1 MTSPFKSR
9 EQIEALAVWLLD
21 QCKAAGAS
29 DADILYSCGTSHEL
43 CLRDGEPEESTSGN
57 FSALGVR
64 TLLPDGRQGIAYGNR
79 LDRESL
85 AGLVHWSLHNCK
97 HSEPEE
103 GISLYHGGVGTMNQH
118 LHLYDPEVLTITPL
132 VRMEHC
138 QEMTSTAKKEDS
150 RVVSVRSA
158 SWSDG
163 WGESL
168 YATSA
173 GFLGWRDGTSA
184 SCHVTVVFQDGETTE
199 MGGYGQQDRSLA
211 ALAPI
216 LCAKKAVK
224 RTSDIF
230 GGKPIPTGRYT
241 VLFDPETTSSL
252 IDEIAELFCAS
263 DVYRGHSML
272 AGRLGTSVASSS
284 FSLVDDGTLPGRM
297 GTSPF
302 DAEGVPTRRTVLVDK
317 GVACSY
323 LYNLQYAQKDGVAST
338 GNASRGMSS
347 LPDVG
352 TSNLILEAG
361 ISSQGALI
369 ESVQSG
375 FLVTELMGL
384 HTLDPV
390 SGDFSLGAKG
400 IEIKKGVLSRPVSGV
415 TIAGN
420 LLELLNKV
428 VAVGNDFEFFGSTG
442 ACTLVVDD
450 IAVAG
455 Q

>member
-1 MTSPFKSR
+1 MTSTFKSR
-9 EQIEALAVWLLD
+9 EQVEALAAWLLD
-21 QCKAAGAS
+21 QCRAAGAS

-43 CLRDGEPEESTSGN
+43 SLRDGEPEECASGN

-64 TLLPDGRQGIAYGNR
+64 TLFSDGRQGIAYGNR
-79 LDRESL
+79 LDQASL
-85 AGLVHWSLHNCK
+85 SGLVQWSLHNCK
-97 HSEPEE
+97 NAEPEE
-103 GISLYHGGVGTMNQH
+103 GISLYRGAFGHSDKH
-118 LHLYDPEVLTITPL
+118 LRLYDPNVPGLTPSG
-132 VRMEHC
+132 RMQYC
-138 QEMTSTAKKEDS
+138 QEMTVSAKKEDS

-168 YATSA
+168 YATST
-173 GFLGWRDGTSA
+173 GFLGWRSGTSA
-184 SCHVTVVFQDGETTE
+184 SCQVTVVLQDGQITE

-211 ALAPI
+211 ALTPL

-224 RTSDIF
+224 RTMDIF

-263 DVYRGHSML
+263 DVHRGHSML
-272 AGRLGTSVASSS
+272 AGRLGTSVASSA

-302 DAEGVPTRRTVLVDK
+302 DAEGVPTLRTVLVDK
-317 GVACSY
+317 GVARSY
-323 LYNLQYAQKDGVAST
+323 LYNLQYAQKDGVPST

-352 TSNLILEAG
+352 TSNLILEPGGA
-361 ISSQGALI
+361 SQESLI
-369 ESVQSG
+369 ASVQSG

-400 IEIKKGVLSRPVSGV
+400 IAVKKGVLSGPIGGV

-420 LLELLNKV
+420 LLDLLNKV

-442 ACTLVVDD
+442 ASTMVVDD

>member
-1 MTSPFKSR
+1 
-9 EQIEALAVWLLD
+9 
-21 QCKAAGAS
+21 
-29 DADILYSCGTSHEL
+29 
-43 CLRDGEPEESTSGN
+43 
-57 FSALGVR
+57 
-64 TLLPDGRQGIAYGNR
+64 
-79 LDRESL
+79 
-85 AGLVHWSLHNCK
+85 
-97 HSEPEE
+97 
-103 GISLYHGGVGTMNQH
+103 
-118 LHLYDPEVLTITPL
+118 
-132 VRMEHC
+132 
-138 QEMTSTAKKEDS
+138 
-150 RVVSVRSA
+150 
-158 SWSDG
+158 
-163 WGESL
+163 
-168 YATSA
+168 
-173 GFLGWRDGTSA
+173 
-184 SCHVTVVFQDGETTE
+184 
-199 MGGYGQQDRSLA
+199 
-211 ALAPI
+211 
-216 LCAKKAVK
+216 
-224 RTSDIF
+224 
-230 GGKPIPTGRYT
+230 
-241 VLFDPETTSSL
+241 
-252 IDEIAELFCAS
+252 
-263 DVYRGHSML
+263 ML
-272 AGRLGTSVASSS
+272 AGRLGTSVASSA

>member
-1 MTSPFKSR
+1 MTSTFKSR

-21 QCKAAGAS
+21 QCRVAGAS

-43 CLRDGEPEESTSGN
+43 SLRDGEPEECSSGN

-64 TLLPDGRQGIAYGNR
+64 TLLPDGRQGIAYGNK
-79 LDRESL
+79 LDRTSL

-97 HSEPEE
+97 NAEPEE
-103 GISLYHGGVGTMNQH
+103 GISLYRGVSRNMDKH
-118 LHLYDPEVLTITPL
+118 LRLYDPEVLTISPSA
-132 VRMEHC
+132 RMEYC
-138 QEMTSTAKKEDS
+138 REMTSTAKKEDP
-150 RVVSVRSA
+150 RVVSIRSA

-173 GFLGWRDGTSA
+173 GFLGWRDGTSV
-184 SCHVTVVFQDGETTE
+184 SCQVAVVLQDGEVTE
-199 MGGYGQQDRSLA
+199 MGGYGQQDRSLV
-211 ALAPI
+211 ALAPT

-224 RTSDIF
+224 RTTDIF

-241 VLFDPETTSSL
+241 LLFDPETTSSL

-263 DVYRGHSML
+263 DVHRGHSML
-272 AGRLGTSVASSS
+272 AGRLGTSVASAS

-297 GTSPF
+297 GSSPF

-317 GVACSY
+317 GVARSY

-361 ISSQGALI
+361 ISSPEALI
-369 ESVQSG
+369 QSVESG
-375 FLVTELMGL
+375 FWVTELMGL

-400 IEIKKGVLSRPVSGV
+400 IAIKKGALAEPVGGV